1 MFSQLTKANF
11 HLNMFGFFKVPFIW
25 LASPKIID
33 LTSQRVEIK
42 IPLKR
47 RNKNHLNSM
56 YFGVLAVG
64 ADLAG
69 GYMAMNKAEH
79 CGKKV
84 SLAFKGVEGK
94 FLKRP
99 EADVHFICEDGSRID
114 KMLEETFET
123 GQRVN
128 RDVKI
133 TAICPS
139 LHGQESMAE
148 FSLTLS
154 LKSMERHDQTH

>member
-1 MFSQLTKANF
+1 
-11 HLNMFGFFKVPFIW
+11 
-25 LASPKIID
+25 
-33 LTSQRVEIK
+33 
-42 IPLKR
+42 
-47 RNKNHLNSM
+47 
-56 YFGVLAVG
+56 
-64 ADLAG
+64 
-69 GYMAMNKAEH
+69 MNKADQ

-99 EADVHFICEDGSRID
+99 EADMHFICEDGPCID

-139 LHGQESMAE
+139 LHDQEPMAE

-154 LKSMERHDQTH
+154 LKSQERHAQPH